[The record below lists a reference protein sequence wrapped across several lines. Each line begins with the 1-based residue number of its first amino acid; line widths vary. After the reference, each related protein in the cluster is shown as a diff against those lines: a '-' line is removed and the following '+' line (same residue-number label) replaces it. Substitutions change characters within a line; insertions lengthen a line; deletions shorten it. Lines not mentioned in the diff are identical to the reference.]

1 MKKPKLFKSKMHKDK
16 RGNLNEILNK
26 HFKKK
31 FKFIL
36 QTTSK
41 KNVFRGFHFQ
51 RKFQQTKHLHLMKG
65 EILDITID
73 LKKKSKNFGKIYKFK
88 LKAGYSLY
96 IPKGFAHGYYT
107 YGKENILLYI
117 MDSFRKKKYEDGIN
131 VKDQI
136 FNFLN
141 KKKMIISDKDK
152 NWNELS
158 YFKKKYKGL

>member
-51 RKFQQTKHLHLMKG
+51 IKF
-65 EILDITID
+65 
-73 LKKKSKNFGKIYKFK
+73 
-88 LKAGYSLY
+88 
-96 IPKGFAHGYYT
+96 
-107 YGKENILLYI
+107 
-117 MDSFRKKKYEDGIN
+117 
-131 VKDQI
+131 
-136 FNFLN
+136 
-141 KKKMIISDKDK
+141 
-152 NWNELS
+152 
-158 YFKKKYKGL
+158 